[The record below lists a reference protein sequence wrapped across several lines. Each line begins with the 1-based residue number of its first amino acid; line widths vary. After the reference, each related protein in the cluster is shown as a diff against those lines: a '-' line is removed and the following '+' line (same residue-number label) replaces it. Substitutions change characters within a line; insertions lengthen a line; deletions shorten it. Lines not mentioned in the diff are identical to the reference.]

1 MEDGISEVLSS
12 VVDDVSH
19 AVNRNVGGAQLL
31 QELLGAPWLHA
42 LLQMYECLLQFKN
55 LTPGP
60 ILPYASGLSHE
71 ALLSSHDSVAQ
82 SDYGPV
88 LPPLPDDLPEDEEA
102 VRIVC
107 LVKNNQPLS
116 TGSCCLCPQT
126 TELWKKGFNQSAPS
140 VFSPASRAGSFTEK
154 SKANGGEEGAGGS
167 SDDYAYP
174 PPPIPAYSISLPNS
188 PALYKKGATGGQS
201 RNVPTPGRTPS
212 HPGTS
217 LFSVHTAPSSP
228 AAQRST
234 RQQGVNTLPS
244 PGRQPEPRSKHH
256 DEPLSRP
263 LMRHYSTAPRH
274 NGSRDQPKL
283 TQNETLQSNLCER
296 PRPPEL
302 TKQCSVEELR
312 STVQTVASSIEH
324 STHDVRHL
332 GHKMVAATELITD
345 SVEEN
350 TQALNLLAEVV
361 DKLQGLIV
369 ASKHPK
375 SSPPHRPRQRTPP
388 PPPPRVSSISPK
400 VVRKPPTPYPR
411 NLSSSSSSRSS
422 SSSSSS
428 SPSSCADGFPPSRS
442 PKRLNG
448 GSKRS
453 TIHSQGTILFKVI
466 PKAAQSSSSQK
477 PVYMRAMVD
486 YFPQQDSSIPCP
498 DAGMAFSRGDLLE
511 VVDQSDGQW
520 WQARKLP
527 CAVSCAGLIPSASML
542 KSKHREQWWC
552 EPLQIWKK
560 LILVDEADSDVT
572 DGIYL
577 AGFRRTFRLWRRT
590 SYRKRRQSCTS
601 CSPSSS
607 TLSSPY
613 EEVALYQRPPQ
624 ENHRLIILVGASGV
638 GVSELRKRLIKLNP
652 STFQGPVPH
661 TTRPMGAGE
670 QTGREYHFVTKEL
683 FEYMVCNHRG
693 HLYGTSTDAIDDVL
707 KRGRMCVIDVEPHS
721 IQPLRTRKLKPYVI
735 FIKAPGPERLR
746 QTRRH
751 ARLITNCS
759 VNRAFT
765 EDDFVEL
772 EEASRLMEAKYKH
785 FFDCVL
791 VNDDLQDA
799 CMQLCSVIQ
808 QAQEEPQWIPSIQPL
823 RTRKLKPYVIFIKAP
838 GPERLRQTRRH
849 ARLITNCSVNRAFTE
864 DDFVELEEA
873 SRLMEAKYKHFF
885 DCVLV
890 NDDLQDACMQ
900 LCSVIQ
906 QAQEEPQWIPVSWGR
921 PEE

>member
-1 MEDGISEVLSS
+1 MRQAMEDGISEVLSS

-71 ALLSSHDSVAQ
+71 IMTVIQKGHRPSAEARELYGLLGSPHMQALLSSHDSVAQ

-107 LVKNNQPLS
+107 LVKNNQPL
-116 TGSCCLCPQT
+116 
-126 TELWKKGFNQSAPS
+126 
-140 VFSPASRAGSFTEK
+140 
-154 SKANGGEEGAGGS
+154 
-167 SDDYAYP
+167 
-174 PPPIPAYSISLPNS
+174 
-188 PALYKKGATGGQS
+188 GATIRRDEDTGGIYIARVIHGGLADRS
-201 RNVPTPGRTPS
+201 GLL
-212 HPGTS
+212 HPGD
-217 LFSVHTAPSSP
+217 LVVE
-228 AAQRST
+228 
-234 RQQGVNTLPS
+234 VNGHPVGGLD
-244 PGRQPEPRSKHH
+244 PEQVIQM
-256 DEPLSRP
+256 L
-263 LMRHYSTAPRH
+263 
-274 NGSRDQPKL
+274 
-283 TQNETLQSNLCER
+283 
-296 PRPPEL
+296 
-302 TKQCSVEELR
+302 
-312 STVQTVASSIEH
+312 
-324 STHDVRHL
+324 
-332 GHKMVAATELITD
+332 
-345 SVEEN
+345 
-350 TQALNLLAEVV
+350 
-361 DKLQGLIV
+361 
-369 ASKHPK
+369 
-375 SSPPHRPRQRTPP
+375 
-388 PPPPRVSSISPK
+388 
-400 VVRKPPTPYPR
+400 
-411 NLSSSSSSRSS
+411 
-422 SSSSSS
+422 
-428 SPSSCADGFPPSRS
+428 
-442 PKRLNG
+442 
-448 GSKRS
+448 
-453 TIHSQGTILFKVI
+453 IHSQGTILFKVI

-552 EPLQIWKK
+552 EPLQVHTCIRPCEDAAASSSSSSSLLSPTSRHRRTIQHMQITNARSQIWKK

-683 FEYMVCNHRG
+683 FEYMVCNHRFVEYGEYRG

-808 QAQEEPQWIPSIQPL
+808 QAQEEPQWIP
-823 RTRKLKPYVIFIKAP
+823 
-838 GPERLRQTRRH
+838 
-849 ARLITNCSVNRAFTE
+849 
-864 DDFVELEEA
+864 
-873 SRLMEAKYKHFF
+873 
-885 DCVLV
+885 
-890 NDDLQDACMQ
+890 
-900 LCSVIQ
+900 
-906 QAQEEPQWIPVSWGR
+906 VSWGR

>member
-1 MEDGISEVLSS
+1 
-12 VVDDVSH
+12 
-19 AVNRNVGGAQLL
+19 
-31 QELLGAPWLHA
+31 
-42 LLQMYECLLQFKN
+42 
-55 LTPGP
+55 
-60 ILPYASGLSHE
+60 
-71 ALLSSHDSVAQ
+71 
-82 SDYGPV
+82 
-88 LPPLPDDLPEDEEA
+88 
-102 VRIVC
+102 
-107 LVKNNQPLS
+107 
-116 TGSCCLCPQT
+116 
-126 TELWKKGFNQSAPS
+126 
-140 VFSPASRAGSFTEK
+140 
-154 SKANGGEEGAGGS
+154 
-167 SDDYAYP
+167 
-174 PPPIPAYSISLPNS
+174 
-188 PALYKKGATGGQS
+188 
-201 RNVPTPGRTPS
+201 
-212 HPGTS
+212 
-217 LFSVHTAPSSP
+217 
-228 AAQRST
+228 
-234 RQQGVNTLPS
+234 
-244 PGRQPEPRSKHH
+244 
-256 DEPLSRP
+256 
-263 LMRHYSTAPRH
+263 
-274 NGSRDQPKL
+274 
-283 TQNETLQSNLCER
+283 
-296 PRPPEL
+296 
-302 TKQCSVEELR
+302 
-312 STVQTVASSIEH
+312 
-324 STHDVRHL
+324 
-332 GHKMVAATELITD
+332 MVAATELITD

-411 NLSSSSSSRSS
+411 HLSSSSSSRSS

-453 TIHSQGTILFKVI
+453 TVTFGATHRAGGGGGGGNGQISNGSASRTPLGATIRRDEDTGGIYIARVIHGGLADRSGLLHPGDLVVEVNGHPVGGLDPEQVIQMLIHSQGTILFKVI

-542 KSKHREQWWC
+542 K
-552 EPLQIWKK
+552 
-560 LILVDEADSDVT
+560 
-572 DGIYL
+572 
-577 AGFRRTFRLWRRT
+577 
-590 SYRKRRQSCTS
+590 RKRRQSCTS

-613 EEVALYQRPPQ
+613 EEVALYQRPPAG
-624 ENHRLIILVGASGV
+624 EPPPHHPRASGV

-683 FEYMVCNHRG
+683 FEYMVCNHRFVEYGEYRG

-808 QAQEEPQWIPSIQPL
+808 QAQEEPQWIP
-823 RTRKLKPYVIFIKAP
+823 
-838 GPERLRQTRRH
+838 
-849 ARLITNCSVNRAFTE
+849 
-864 DDFVELEEA
+864 
-873 SRLMEAKYKHFF
+873 
-885 DCVLV
+885 
-890 NDDLQDACMQ
+890 
-900 LCSVIQ
+900 
-906 QAQEEPQWIPVSWGR
+906 VSWGR